1 MKDLLDETRA
11 LATATAPQRPAAPPA
26 AAALAAR
33 QAAGG
38 KAPDTAAFLANFVKI
53 GEIAAPKAPAR
64 PLFSPEE
71 EAEVVAELIAEMR
84 PMFQRDGGDI
94 ELVGIAGAAVRVRL
108 SGSCAG
114 CMMSARTLSTVQ
126 THLIET
132 LGRPVRVVP
141 EIRT

>member
-11 LATATAPQRPAAPPA
+11 RATAPTPQRPAAPPA

-38 KAPDTAAFLANFVKI
+38 TAPDTAAFLANFVKI
-53 GEIAAPKAPAR
+53 GEIAAPKTPAK

-71 EAEVVAELIAEMR
+71 EPEVVADLIAEMR

-94 ELVGIAGAAVRVRL
+94 ELVGITGNAVQVRL

-126 THLIET
+126 HQLIET

-141 EIRT
+141 EIRH

>member
-11 LATATAPQRPAAPPA
+11 LASAPAPQRPAAPPA
-26 AAALAAR
+26 ATALAAR

-38 KAPDTAAFLANFVKI
+38 AAPDTAAFLANFVKI
-53 GEIAAPKAPAR
+53 GEIAAPKTPAK

-71 EAEVVAELIAEMR
+71 EPEVVADLIAEMR

-94 ELVGIAGAAVRVRL
+94 ELVGITGNAVQVRL

-126 THLIET
+126 HQLIET

-141 EIRT
+141 EIRH

>member
-11 LATATAPQRPAAPPA
+11 LASAPAPQRPAAPPA

-38 KAPDTAAFLANFVKI
+38 AAPDTAAFLANFVKI
-53 GEIAAPKAPAR
+53 GEIAAPKTPAK

-71 EAEVVAELIAEMR
+71 EPEVVADLIAEMR

-94 ELVGIAGAAVRVRL
+94 ELVGITGNAVQVRL

-126 THLIET
+126 HQLIET

-141 EIRT
+141 EIRH

>member
-1 MKDLLDETRA
+1 MKDLLDESLA
-11 LATATAPQRPAAPPA
+11 LETTAAPTRPAAPPA

-33 QAAGG
+33 QATGG

-53 GEIAAPKAPAR
+53 GEIAAPKAPAA

-71 EAEVVAELIAEMR
+71 EPAVVAELIAGMR

-94 ELVGIAGAAVRVRL
+94 ELIGITGATVQVRL

-126 THLIET
+126 HRLIET

-141 EIRT
+141 EIRH

>member
-1 MKDLLDETRA
+1 MKDICDESLALD
-11 LATATAPQRPAAPPA
+11 TAPPRPQAPPA

-33 QAAGG
+33 QTAGG

-53 GEIAAPKAPAR
+53 GEIAAPKTPAA
-64 PLFSPEE
+64 PLFPPGE
-71 EAEVVAELIAEMR
+71 EAAVVAGLIAGMR
-84 PMFQRDGGDI
+84 PIFQRDGGDI
-94 ELVGIAGAAVRVRL
+94 ELIGLTGATVQVRL

-126 THLIET
+126 HRLIET

-141 EIRT
+141 EIRP